1 LLIFLALV
9 LAVALA
15 LTLWVQ
21 AVRRY
26 YRPQQPQLKPLW
38 ATCADGWEI
47 AVYHREPLHRRF
59 TEPVLLCHGLAANH
73 YNFDFQPPYSLAHNL
88 AEAGFHV
95 FTVDWRGAGASR
107 RPPRG
112 APRGYSVDDQILY
125 DAPALT
131 QLALERTGA
140 LRALWVGHSLG
151 GLIGLAAAQ
160 GPVEGKL
167 GGIITLG
174 APVFFDA
181 TPMVRSGVRV
191 GLTLAWPY
199 VFRHEVFSATVA
211 PFLGYIS
218 LPLAEIVLNPRNVA
232 ARLQRQLYAQL
243 MSSVSRKLLLQL
255 KDWVFND
262 AFRSFDRQRDYRA
275 GLSKLTLPILVAGGG
290 ADRLAP
296 VPQVRAAYELE
307 GGVDKTLVIFG
318 RETGCAQDYGHADL
332 IFGRAAPEE
341 VYPVLQR
348 WLIAHATE
356 YRAN

>member
-1 LLIFLALV
+1 MLIFLAF
-9 LAVALA
+9 ASAAALA

-26 YRPQQPQLKPLW
+26 YRPRERQLAPLR

-47 AVYHREPLHRRF
+47 AIYHREPAQRRF

-73 YNFDFQPPYSLAHNL
+73 YNFDFQPPYSLAHFL
-88 AEAGFHV
+88 AEAGFHC

-112 APRGYSVDDQILY
+112 APRGYSVDDQIQY
-125 DAPALT
+125 DAPALV

-140 LRALWVGHSLG
+140 RQALWVGHSLG

-167 GGIITLG
+167 GGIITLA
-174 APVFFDA
+174 APVFFEA
-181 TPMVRSGVRV
+181 SPAVKAGMRV
-191 GLTLAWPY
+191 GLAFAWPFA
-199 VFRHEVFSATVA
+199 FRHQVFSATVA
-211 PFLGYIS
+211 PFLGYVSIPFS
-218 LPLAEIVLNPRNVA
+218 EVVLNPRNVA

-255 KDWVFND
+255 KDWIFND

-275 GLSKLTLPILVAGGG
+275 GISRLTLPILVAGGG

-296 VPQVRAAYELE
+296 VPQVRAAYELA
-307 GGVDKTLVIFG
+307 GGVDKTLVVFG

-341 VYPVLQR
+341 VYPVLRR
-348 WLIAHATE
+348 WLIAHASE
-356 YRAN
+356 YQG